1 MKKSRFILLLGIIT
15 ATCLLPVGKADWS
28 ALKKSN
34 TLVASSST
42 AVCYIGNT
50 KFTTLDDALFYAE
63 ANNENDKIYVIPGL
77 NADNEGLK
85 INNDHKINEGDSL
98 VLPIDGTTVL
108 NEEGTNAGEF
118 ADKNEAANLKTRIT
132 LKAGKTL
139 TINGTLE
146 IGAVTGSKSGIMGQ
160 ASGSYCELLM
170 RDNSSLVVNEALNCY
185 GFIKESA
192 QNKSAISVNDGGK
205 IETPVVFYDH
215 VDGTTSAAISGN
227 GVFPYKQFDMP
238 QIRSKMVFNY
248 GSSLIGR
255 MHIYGTNIKHCTATA
270 NLIGTSS
277 SFINMESDTNT
288 ATGEEKTKLIWH
300 YSDASSSTTSA
311 AFANHATNIEVYGTQ
326 SFGSISATI
335 YMNIDSKDYYLPIP
349 CGYNIVIGDNTENSA
364 TFTLP
369 STIKGVKFMPGSSL
383 TCNSGA
389 IVNFNSGALFYQ
401 STESNDGKSSFAYPS
416 SDSAICLNNGIM
428 NINAGFEGKITTS
441 SNKTSKATLAFG
453 EKYAPITD
461 SKEGTDTLAIYNN
474 SNGDSENE
482 LSGASGKIA
491 SVGTSKFVESYFTK
505 NAEGEGSL
513 EYPSY
518 AGTEYWEGE
527 SGGVLPD
534 INNLVIKEKNK
545 DGSYTG
551 NEYCE
556 EKNTN
561 KLNSAAGESATYY
574 LEAVI
579 TPINHKEAYDL
590 TYFWKITSDST
601 KQIRENKNDSDY
613 SVSVSMKI
621 SNSEHSAY
629 TSYEKNYTFSSKKPD
644 LSIQTDANSST
655 YLNVLFNIQVW
666 ATYKTN
672 QNGSETKYIPYGIY
686 NGRQYQKYVKF
697 AIYAN
702 KSNAS

>member
-15 ATCLLPVGKADWS
+15 TTCLLPVGKADWS

-42 AVCYIGNT
+42 AVCYIGST
-50 KFTTLDDALFYAE
+50 KFTTLDDALYYAE
-63 ANNENDKIYVIPGL
+63 ANNEIDKIYVIPGL
-77 NADNEGLK
+77 NTDNEGLK
-85 INNDHKINEGDSL
+85 INNDHKINKGDSL

-170 RDNSSLVVNEALNCY
+170 RDNSSLVVNGALNCY

-215 VDGTTSAAISGN
+215 VDGTTSAVISGN
-227 GVFPYKQFDMP
+227 GVFPYKQFDIP

-248 GSSLIGR
+248 GSNLIGR
-255 MHIYGTNIKHCTATA
+255 MHIYGTTINHCTATA

-277 SFINMESDTNT
+277 SFINMESNKDST
-288 ATGEEKTKLIWH
+288 TGEEKTKLIWR
-300 YSDASSSTTSA
+300 YSDISDSTTSA
-311 AFANHATNIEVYGTQ
+311 GFANHATNIEVYGTQ

-335 YMNIDSKDYYLPIP
+335 YVKIDSKDYYLPIP

-428 NINAGFEGKITTS
+428 NINSCFEGRITTS
-441 SNKTSKATLAFG
+441 SSKTKVVKLVFGQSYTSTASAATLSKELTNTSAYYSWGGAFGQIKDSSDSILKDDAYFDKSTYSSSSNEDYWNGVVKIEEVKKDITDFEVTAYCQDKATTIFAPTTIDNNSPCYENPSTESSYTWRLEINILPIG
-453 EKYAPITD
+453 YSTYINTDVEYQWELKNNGTRYAK
-461 SKEGTDTLAIYNN
+461 KEEEYVEEEAKKTRRGYIVFEDGTDLAKNVTPT
-474 SNGDSENE
+474 
-482 LSGASGKIA
+482 SGSG
-491 SVGTSKFVESYFTK
+491 Y
-505 NAEGEGSL
+505 
-513 EYPSY
+513 
-518 AGTEYWEGE
+518 
-527 SGGVLPD
+527 
-534 INNLVIKEKNK
+534 
-545 DGSYTG
+545 
-551 NEYCE
+551 
-556 EKNTN
+556 
-561 KLNSAAGESATYY
+561 
-574 LEAVI
+574 
-579 TPINHKEAYDL
+579 
-590 TYFWKITSDST
+590 
-601 KQIRENKNDSDY
+601 KQISYNLKSDY
-613 SVSVSMKI
+613 STACSVAYVTIDEWTSSYFAVKINMK
-621 SNSEHSAY
+621 Y
-629 TSYEKNYTFSSKKPD
+629 KN
-644 LSIQTDANSST
+644 L
-655 YLNVLFNIQVW
+655 L
-666 ATYKTN
+666 
-672 QNGSETKYIPYGIY
+672 
-686 NGRQYQKYVKF
+686 
-697 AIYAN
+697 N
-702 KSNAS
+702 KSKSMSKTIYFYPKQVS